1 MIGIVDYGMG
11 NLRSVQKALERQ
23 GETCF
28 LATQPEEVRKAD
40 RIVLPGVG
48 AFEEAIAALQ
58 RSALDEVLTE
68 KVRQGTPFLG
78 ICLGMQMLFERS
90 YENGVFEGLG
100 WFPGEVVRFDFSAMP
115 SRRGDEKYSI
125 PHMGW
130 NQVTLEQP
138 NHPFWQG
145 VEPGTFFYFVHSY
158 YVVPKE
164 VSIVAC
170 QTEYGKRF
178 CSAITQDNIVA
189 TQFHPEKSQESGAR
203 LLENFLRI

>member
-11 NLRSVQKALERQ
+11 NLRSVQKALERL
-23 GETCF
+23 GEVCF
-28 LATQPEEVRKAD
+28 LATQPEEIRKAD

-48 AFEEAIAALQ
+48 AFEDAITALKK
-58 RSALDEVLTE
+58 SSLDEVLTE

-100 WFPGEVVRFDFSAMP
+100 WFPGEVVRFDFSTLPA
-115 SRRGDEKYSI
+115 STEKYSI

-130 NQVTLEQP
+130 NQVTVKKPE
-138 NHPFWQG
+138 HPFWQG
-145 VEPGTFFYFVHSY
+145 VESGTFFYFVHSY
-158 YVVPKE
+158 HVVPKE
-164 VSIVAC
+164 VSVVGSW
-170 QTEYGKRF
+170 TEYGIPF

-189 TQFHPEKSQESGAR
+189 TQFHPEKSQASGAQ